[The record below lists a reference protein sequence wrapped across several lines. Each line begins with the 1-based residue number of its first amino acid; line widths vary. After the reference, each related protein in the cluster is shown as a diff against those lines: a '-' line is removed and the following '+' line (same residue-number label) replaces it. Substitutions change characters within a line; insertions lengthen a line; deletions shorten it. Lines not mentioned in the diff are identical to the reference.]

1 MMNFTGGKVTTC
13 RVCHFHVL
21 AEQDHFHGSVIAM
34 SKLDHLEADVFLDD
48 MPYKFQ
54 QGQAAGER
62 DHSEALLVRFR
73 LGLLDPAGHL
83 SDDVWGGPVQRN
95 NPQHAEEEVLE
106 ELLVVRCDKTFHERE
121 AVLRVFSNIMLNA
134 CFYLFLFMFNF
145 KVFRQVSVLLEANP

>member
-1 MMNFTGGKVTTC
+1 MNFTGGKVTTC

-21 AEQDHFHGSVIAM
+21 AEQDHLHGSVIAM

-54 QGQAAGER
+54 QGQAAGQR

-73 LGLLDPAGHL
+73 LGPLDPVGHL
-83 SDDVWGGPVQRN
+83 SHDVWGGPVQRN

-106 ELLVVRCDKTFHERE
+106 
-121 AVLRVFSNIMLNA
+121 
-134 CFYLFLFMFNF
+134 
-145 KVFRQVSVLLEANP
+145 